1 MAGGAQFD
9 VAVIGGGLVG
19 SAIAFGLRKLG
30 ARLAVLDEGDRAL
43 RAARGN
49 FGLVWVQGK
58 GMGLPRY
65 GAWTQRSRREW
76 PRFAAELFDA
86 SGIDVGLAQRG
97 GIHLCL
103 DAAELDRRA
112 AALAALNAQPG
123 FERYDFDVLDRA
135 ALAKQLP
142 GLGIDVAGGT
152 WCALD
157 GHCNPLNLLY
167 ALHAA
172 LARAG
177 CAWRPASPVR
187 AIAPRNDRFDVMTT
201 TGLVTAERV
210 VLAAGLGS
218 VRLAPMVGLEA
229 TLRPQ
234 KGQVLV
240 LERMRP
246 FLPLPLSTLRQTD
259 DGTVLIGDS
268 QEEGGIDDDVGLP
281 VLSAMAARAVRA
293 FPALRTAHVV
303 RSWAALRVMSP
314 DGFPIYQQSSAH
326 PGAFLAAC
334 HSGVTLAAVHAQVLA
349 PGIAAGSLPPSLVP
363 FSSRRFDVPQ
373 AA

>member
-19 SAIAFGLRKLG
+19 GAIAFGLRKLG
-30 ARLAVLDEGDRAL
+30 ARLLVVDEGDRAL

-58 GMGLPRY
+58 GAGFPRY

-86 SGIDVGLAQRG
+86 SGIDVALSQRG
-97 GIHLCL
+97 GIHVCL
-103 DAAELDRRA
+103 DAAELRRRA
-112 AALAALNAQPG
+112 DALAALVAQPG
-123 FERYDFDVLDRA
+123 FEAYGYEVLDRA
-135 ALAKQLP
+135 ALARHLP
-142 GLGIDVAGGT
+142 GLGADVAGGT
-152 WCALD
+152 WCPLD
-157 GHCNPLNLLY
+157 GHCNPLALLY
-167 ALHAA
+167 ALHTA

-177 CAWRPASPVR
+177 CVFRPGAPVIR
-187 AIAPRNDRFDVMTT
+187 ISARSDRFDLSTAA
-201 TGLVTAERV
+201 GLLSAERV
-210 VLAAGLGS
+210 VLAAGLGNLK
-218 VRLAPMVGLEA
+218 LAAMVGLTA
-229 TLRPQ
+229 PLRPQ

-246 FLPLPLSTLRQTD
+246 FLSLPLSTLRQTD
-259 DGTVLIGDS
+259 DGTVLVGDS
-268 QEEGGIDDDVGLP
+268 QEEGGFDEGLGTS

-293 FPALRTAHVV
+293 FPALKSAHVN
-303 RSWAALRVMSP
+303 RAWAALRVMSP
-314 DGFPIYQQSSAH
+314 DGFPIYEQSPTH
-326 PGAFLAAC
+326 PGAFIANC

-349 PGIAAGSLPPSLVP
+349 PGIAAGSLPPSLAP

>member
-30 ARLAVLDEGDRAL
+30 ARLAVLDEGDQAL

-76 PRFAAELFDA
+76 PRFAAELFEA

-103 DAAELDRRA
+103 DAAEFDRRA

-123 FERYDFDVLDRA
+123 FERYDFEMLDRA
-135 ALAKQLP
+135 ALAKWLP
-142 GLGIDVAGGT
+142 GLGIDVAGGS

-157 GHCNPLNLLY
+157 GHCNPLHLLY

-172 LARAG
+172 LVRAG

-187 AIAPRNDRFDVMTT
+187 AIVPRGGRFELTT
-201 TGLVTAERV
+201 ATGLVTAERV

-229 TLRPQ
+229 MLRPQ

-240 LERMRP
+240 LERMQP
-246 FLPLPLSTLRQTD
+246 FLALPLSTLRQTG

-268 QEEGGIDDDVGLP
+268 QEECGIDEDVGQP

-303 RSWAALRVMSP
+303 RAWAALRVMSP
-314 DGFPIYQQSSAH
+314 DGFPLYDQSPAH

-349 PGIAAGSLPPSLVP
+349 PGIAAGSLPPSLAP